1 MSVLIKEAVVMRV
14 NAETKNATRA
24 RILAV
29 AEEQFAEHGF
39 EATTTRDIASAA
51 KIATGTL
58 FNYFATKESI
68 VEWLVNESCAQVAED
83 FAANEL
89 KAAQDDEPPEF
100 ADDREAL
107 EVALFAHIT
116 RTVRKLRPYRS
127 YLPVVLE
134 TTLSP
139 LSSDQNGERRSLRSI
154 HLETVGAIIG
164 RHWRPEAFSS
174 VAAQLYWTLYLGIL
188 KFWSTDRSRRQEDTL
203 ALADESLSMFVRWL
217 TEIEDASTADKP
229 QRKPKRKRG

>member
-1 MSVLIKEAVVMRV
+1 MRV

-29 AEEQFAEHGF
+29 AEAQFAERGF

-68 VEWLVNESCAQVAED
+68 VEWLVNESCAQVAD
-83 FAANEL
+83 DCAANEL
-89 KAAQDDEPPEF
+89 KTAQDGESPEL
-100 ADDREAL
+100 ADDRESL
-107 EVALFAHIT
+107 EIALFAHIT
-116 RTVRKLRPYRS
+116 QTLRKLRPYRS

-139 LSSDQNGERRSLRSI
+139 LNSDHNGERRSLRSI
-154 HLETVGAIIG
+154 HLETVGAIISQY
-164 RHWRPEAFSS
+164 WKPEAFSS

-203 ALADESLSMFVRWL
+203 ALADESLNMFVRWL
-217 TEIEDASTADKP
+217 TEYEDVAAADKP
-229 QRKPKRKRG
+229 KRESKRKRG

>member
-1 MSVLIKEAVVMRV
+1 MRV

-29 AEEQFAEHGF
+29 AEEQFAERGF

-51 KIATGTL
+51 QIATGTL

-68 VEWLVNESCAQVAED
+68 VEWLVNASSAQVAED
-83 FAANEL
+83 YAANEL
-89 KAAQDDEPPEF
+89 KAAQNGEPPEF

-107 EVALFAHIT
+107 EVSLFAHIT
-116 RTVRKLRPYRS
+116 QTLRKLRPYRS

-139 LSSDQNGERRSLRSI
+139 LNSDHDGERRSLRSI
-154 HLETVGAIIG
+154 HLETVGAIVS
-164 RHWRPEAFSS
+164 RHFKPEAFSS

-188 KFWSTDRSRRQEDTL
+188 TFWSTDRSRRQEDTF
-203 ALADESLSMFVRWL
+203 ALIDESLNMFVRWL
-217 TEIEDASTADKP
+217 TEIDDALAADKP
-229 QRKPKRKRG
+229 QQKSKRKRG